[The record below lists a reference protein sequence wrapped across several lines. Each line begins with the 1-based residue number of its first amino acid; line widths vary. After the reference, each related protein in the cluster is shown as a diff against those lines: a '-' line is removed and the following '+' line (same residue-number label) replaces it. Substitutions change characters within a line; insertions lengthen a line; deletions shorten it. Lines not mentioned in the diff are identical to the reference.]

1 MNTPLAAWVWTAG
14 SSAGGTLRH
23 VDAQFAGVDPRQ
35 QPRQLVGVAVDE
47 QVQ

>member
-1 MNTPLAAWVWTAG
+1 VDGRQLG
-14 SSAGGTLRH
+14 RRHSLRH
-23 VDAQFAGVDPRQ
+23 VDAQFPGVDQRQ